1 MTVPPS
7 VVPWDVHSQYPSTGM
22 AVGQVS
28 LSVRQVFANAWP
40 PASAMA
46 AMSAAAK

>member
-1 MTVPPS
+1 
-7 VVPWDVHSQYPSTGM
+7 M

-28 LSVRQVFANAWP
+28 LSAWQVFARAGP